1 MSESFIKNYLQFTSD
16 SEVPVCFNRWAAI
29 AGLSII
35 LERNVWVPFGHSN
48 IYPNQYLML
57 MGSAGTRKSTAIKLI
72 KHILIGAGYSAISAE
87 RTSKEKFL
95 SDLAGDAD
103 DNTNADD
110 ILERNL
116 FGSGGEAGVHPMAI
130 MADEAN
136 DFFGSGNLEFLSIL
150 GSLWDW
156 QGVPY
161 QNRIKTGKSVSIS
174 DPTINIFAGNTPT
187 GFATA
192 FPPEILGQGF
202 FSRLLLVYS
211 EPNGKRIAF
220 PRTPDK
226 GEVGDITRLLQRCR
240 TAFIGELAFT
250 RDARTLL
257 ETIYNRSERLHDMR
271 FDAYFNRRF
280 THLLKLCIITTC
292 ANFSGHITESCVIE
306 ANTYL
311 SYAESLMPKALGEF
325 GKSRNS
331 DVTHKVLGF
340 IESHDGCT
348 LRDIVKFVGNDLEQP
363 SDIGAILKKLSMAE
377 KIQSSQGIFL
387 PMRRPGLDAK
397 AEFVDLGYLTEEE
410 LAVKG

>member
-1 MSESFIKNYLQFTSD
+1 MWI
-16 SEVPVCFNRWAAI
+16 
-29 AGLSII
+29 
-35 LERNVWVPFGHSN
+35 PFGHSN

-95 SDLAGDAD
+95 SDLAGDTD
-103 DNTNADD
+103 DAGTGNTDT

-116 FGSGGEAGVHPMAI
+116 FGDGAETGVHPMAI

-211 EPNGKRIAF
+211 EPNGRRIAF
-220 PRTPDK
+220 PRSPSK
-226 GEVGDITRLLQRCR
+226 EEIGDITRQLQR
-240 TAFIGELAFT
+240 TKTVASGELTIETSA
-250 RDARTLL
+250 RDLL
-257 ETIYNRSERLHDMR
+257 SAIYNRTDKVDDMR

-280 THLLKLCIITTC
+280 THLLKLSTICTV
-292 ANFSGHITESCVIE
+292 ANFRKSICEASVIE

-331 DVTHKVLGF
+331 DITHKVLGF
-340 IESHDGCT
+340 IESHDGIT
-348 LRDIVKFVGNDLEQP
+348 LREIIKFVGNDLETP
-363 SDIGAILKKLSMAE
+363 SDIGNILKKLSMSE
-377 KIQSSQGIFL
+377 KIQSVQGIFL
-387 PMRRPGLDAK
+387 PMRRQGLKDHD
-397 AEFVDLGYLTEEE
+397 FIDLGYLTEEE

>member
-1 MSESFIKNYLQFTSD
+1 MSESFIQQYLQFTSD

-72 KHILIGAGYSAISAE
+72 KHILIGAGFSAISAE

-95 SDLAGDAD
+95 SDLAGDND
-103 DNTNADD
+103 DTNTDN

-116 FGSGGEAGVHPMAI
+116 FGEGGEAGVHPMAI

-187 GFATA
+187 GFASA

-211 EPNGKRIAF
+211 EPNGRRIAF

-226 GEVGDITRLLQRCR
+226 GEVSDVTRSLQATRSR
-240 TAFIGELAFT
+240 TIGELNFT
-250 RDARTLL
+250 NSARSLL

-280 THLLKLCIITTC
+280 THLLKLCIITTISSH
-292 ANFSGHITESCVIE
+292 NKDIGESAVIE

-348 LRDIVKFVGNDLEQP
+348 LKQIIKFVGNDLEKP
-363 SDIGAILKKLSMAE
+363 SDIGDILKKLSMSE
-377 KIQSSQGIFL
+377 KIQSVQGIFL
-387 PMRRPGLDAK
+387 PMRRPGLNAHT
-397 AEFVDLGYLTEEE
+397 EYIDLAFLTEEE

>member
-1 MSESFIKNYLQFTSD
+1 MAESFIKQYLQFTSD

-29 AGLSII
+29 AGISII
-35 LERNVWVPFGHSN
+35 LERNVWIPFGHSN

-72 KHILIGAGYSAISAE
+72 KHLLIGAGYSAISAE

-95 SDLAGDAD
+95 VDLAGDTD
-103 DNTNADD
+103 DNDKTADT

-116 FGSGGEAGVHPMAI
+116 FGEGSELGVHSMAI

-211 EPNGKRIAF
+211 EPNGRKIAF
-220 PRTPDK
+220 PRSPDK
-226 GEVGDITRLLQRCR
+226 EEVATIIRELQRIKGR
-240 TAFIGELAFT
+240 MGEIAMTAV
-250 RDARTLL
+250 ARTLL
-257 ETIYNRSERLHDMR
+257 ETIYHTTYKVEDMR

-280 THLLKLCIITTC
+280 THLLKLSMIITV
-292 ANFSGHITESCVIE
+292 ANHAGHMREQDIIE
-306 ANTYL
+306 AHTYL
-311 SYAESLMPKALGEF
+311 CYAESLMPKALGEF

-331 DVTHKVLGF
+331 DVTHKVLTF

-348 LRDIVKFVGNDLEQP
+348 IKQLVKFVGNDLERP
-363 SDIGAILKKLSMAE
+363 SDIGDILKKLSISE
-377 KIQSSQGIFL
+377 KIQSVQGIFL
-387 PMRRPGLDAK
+387 PMRRPGLTSGL
-397 AEFVDLGYLTEEE
+397 EHVDLEFLTEEE
-410 LAVKG
+410 LLVKG